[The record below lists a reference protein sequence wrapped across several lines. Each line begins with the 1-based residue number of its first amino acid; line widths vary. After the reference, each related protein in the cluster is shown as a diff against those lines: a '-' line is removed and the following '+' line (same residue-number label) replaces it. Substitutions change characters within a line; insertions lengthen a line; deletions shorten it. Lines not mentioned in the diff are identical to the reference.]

1 MSTSAF
7 VVQTGLLRGP
17 GIGRGV
23 GLGHHGFGIGHFGSF
38 LVHMAI
44 WHMISRTLFQVPGLV
59 GLVLLVGVGV
69 FVGRWW
75 TRRRAARVGWTP
87 RQW

>member
-44 WHMISRTLFQVPGLV
+44 WHMISRMFMRVPGLI
-59 GLVLLVGVGV
+59 GLVLLVAAVV
-69 FVGRWW
+69 LLSRLW
-75 TRRRAARVGWTP
+75 TRRRTNRPGWTQ
-87 RQW
+87 RRW